1 MKLSRPVKK
10 WLYKT
15 DGKWVALQA
24 AIAMWISLT
33 ILHVF
38 VHEFDLPFSVGEYAQ
53 EYAGLA
59 VVVSAQPNISESL
72 ARGKE
77 RLMSTV
83 FGGLVGILF
92 IHFFEDTILN
102 VSIAIFFI
110 MYFLRMV
117 IGKTTVLAAII
128 FIIIVTF
135 HENNVV
141 SYAIGRLL
149 ETSLGAVVTAGVGVV
164 LDNIRKKFGIPDDKL
179 KTDYKIKIPPIKKED
194 KDQN

>member
-1 MKLSRPVKK
+1 MILSKPIKR

-24 AIAMWISLT
+24 AIAMGLSQY
-33 ILHVF
+33 ILF
-38 VHEFDLPFSVGEYAQ
+38 LFGYPFS

-59 VVVSAQPNISESL
+59 VVVSAQPNITESL

-77 RLMSTV
+77 RLMSTI
-83 FGGLVGILF
+83 FGGVVGIVFIRLF
-92 IHFFEDTILN
+92 DDNILN

-110 MYFLRMV
+110 MYFLRMT

-135 HENNVV
+135 HQEDTL
-141 SYAIGRLL
+141 SYSISRLL
-149 ETSLGAVVTAGVGVV
+149 ETLLGATLTAATGFV
-164 LDNIRKKFGIPDDKL
+164 LDNIRKKFSIADDKL
-179 KTDYKIKIPPIKKED
+179 ENDIHNPFHRRKKD
-194 KDQN
+194 DV

>member
-24 AIAMWISLT
+24 AIAMGLSQY
-33 ILHVF
+33 ILYLNGF
-38 VHEFDLPFSVGEYAQ
+38 PFS

-59 VVVSAQPNISESL
+59 VVVSAQPNITESL

-77 RLMSTV
+77 RLLSTV

-92 IHFFEDTILN
+92 IRFFEDTILN
-102 VSIAIFFI
+102 VSIAVFFI
-110 MYFLRMV
+110 MYFLRMT

-128 FIIIVTF
+128 FTIIVTF
-135 HENNVV
+135 HQTDTV
-141 SYAIGRLL
+141 SYSISRLL
-149 ETSLGAVVTAGVGVV
+149 ETLLGALMTAGTGVI
-164 LDNIRKKFGIPDDKL
+164 LDNIRKKFGIPDDELRNEVKN
-179 KTDYKIKIPPIKKED
+179 PFHREHKE
-194 KDQN
+194 